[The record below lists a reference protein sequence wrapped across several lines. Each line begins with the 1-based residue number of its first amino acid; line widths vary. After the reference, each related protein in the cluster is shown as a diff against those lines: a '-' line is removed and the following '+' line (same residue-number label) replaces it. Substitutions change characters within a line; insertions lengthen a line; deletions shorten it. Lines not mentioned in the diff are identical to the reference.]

1 MYSLEKSLEL
11 FSNFWKHF
19 LSLIQTFF
27 FSWHILI
34 YHSVDIV
41 SIHLVCFI
49 CLLNAVSFHLVFTNE
64 GVKNL
69 GRWEISKYTTNEPPA
84 TTTITFLYKCWWFY
98 VLAFRYHFIYLD
110 VHYIDLIWFLSVCVR
125 QKLIQASLSKFSRK
139 QEMVPN
145 GIDAVFPQ
153 KSFPSHL
160 ALNYICTGSR
170 S

>member
-84 TTTITFLYKCWWFY
+84 TTTITFLYTCWWFY
-98 VLAFRYHFIYLD
+98 VLAFRYHF
-110 VHYIDLIWFLSVCVR
+110 YISWCSLHWLNLIFKCL
-125 QKLIQASLSKFSRK
+125 RK
-139 QEMVPN
+139 AKTN
-145 GIDAVFPQ
+145 S
-153 KSFPSHL
+153 SFF
-160 ALNYICTGSR
+160 IKV
-170 S
+170 

>member
-1 MYSLEKSLEL
+1 MAYTYLPLCWYCLHSFSVLFVFSMQFLFIWSSQMREWKIWEGEKFQNIQRMNPLPPP
-11 FSNFWKHF
+11 
-19 LSLIQTFF
+19 LSLFYIN
-27 FSWHILI
+27 
-34 YHSVDIV
+34 VDD
-41 SIHLVCFI
+41 SMY
-49 CLLNAVSFHLVFTNE
+49 LLS
-64 GVKNL
+64 G
-69 GRWEISKYTTNEPPA
+69 TT
-84 TTTITFLYKCWWFY
+84 
-98 VLAFRYHFIYLD
+98 FIYLD

-160 ALNYICTGSR
+160 ALNYICTWSR